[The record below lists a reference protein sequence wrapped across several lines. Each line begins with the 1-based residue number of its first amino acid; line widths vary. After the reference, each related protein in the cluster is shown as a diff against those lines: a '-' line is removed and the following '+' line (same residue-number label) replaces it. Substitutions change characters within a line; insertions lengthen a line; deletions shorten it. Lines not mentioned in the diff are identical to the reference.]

1 MFLSIGK
8 ITTVMRLSFCIAALC
23 SVALISGCSDPINAP
38 RSLSDYAT
46 NTLFSTFSG
55 RSPKTLDPQVSY
67 SSDET
72 IYTYGVYEPLYGYEY
87 LKRPYELM
95 PLAAEK
101 VAKPAYLDAQGQ
113 RLPADAPTAS
123 IAYSVY
129 TIPIRKQIL
138 FAPHPA
144 FAKDTQGNWLC
155 NTLDPSR
162 AAKLSSPLELPE
174 RGTRELTAHD
184 YVYGIKRIASP
195 AVVSPAFGILR
206 SYIVGFDELSEKI
219 GKALQESRSNG
230 KSSRHIDLRQFD
242 CEGVKAL
249 DDYTLQITIRGK
261 YPQFDNWMAM
271 AFFAPMPWEAEA
283 FYANPGFAENNISLD
298 TWPVGTGP
306 YMLTISRQN
315 REHVLER
322 NPNYRG
328 LVYPCEGSEE
338 DRKNGLLTD
347 CGKRTPFVDRIVMTM
362 EKEAVPTTSKF
373 LQGYYDSPQ
382 ITRLDVGQGYIVAM
396 GDDPDKE
403 KLYKEKKLQF
413 PTTVEANLWYI
424 GFNWLDPIVGAG
436 KTPEEARRN
445 RLLRQAISIALDWE
459 EQIAIFEKG
468 QGKTAHGP
476 LPPGLFGWRDDG
488 PSAFNPVVFK
498 RMSDGSI
505 KRRSIEEARRLMA
518 EAGYPDGRDAK
529 TGRPLVLNF
538 DWQGTSAGSK
548 SFLDWTARQFA
559 KIGIQLEIRAT
570 DYNRFQDKMAKGS
583 AQIYYWGWLADY
595 PDAENFFTLLYG
607 PNSKAVN
614 GAGENASNYR
624 NERFDELF
632 ESLRNL
638 ENGPEKARVIDEMI
652 RIVQKDAPWSFGY
665 FPTSAA
671 ALHHWVKNAKPTQ
684 MIRNNV
690 QYIRI
695 DAQERMNQIRAWNA
709 PVVWPLMIILA
720 AAVGLVWLVRAH
732 LEKRRLR
739 RGIDNETG
747 GRQ

>member
-1 MFLSIGK
+1 MFLSVEK
-8 ITTVMRLSFCIAALC
+8 FTPFLRLLLCASALAAAAL
-23 SVALISGCSDPINAP
+23 SAGCTDPVNAP
-38 RSLSDYAT
+38 RVLSDYAS
-46 NTLFSTFSG
+46 NTLFTSFSG

-87 LKRPYELM
+87 LKRPYTLM

-101 VAKPAYLDAQGQ
+101 VVKPVYLDANKNV
-113 RLPADAPTAS
+113 LPAQADS
-123 IAYSVY
+123 KDIAYSVY
-129 TIPIRKQIL
+129 TIPIRKGIE

-144 FAKDTQGNWLC
+144 FAKDEKGEPLC
-155 NTLDPSR
+155 LTLDPKR
-162 AAKLSSPLELPE
+162 AQALSSPLELPE

-206 SYIVGFDELSEKI
+206 AYIVGFDELSQAIGEAWEK
-219 GKALQESRSNG
+219 ARASNESV
-230 KSSRHIDLRQFD
+230 SRIDLTKFE

-249 DDYTLQITIRGK
+249 DEHTLQITIRGK

-283 FYANPGFAENNISLD
+283 FYANPGFAENNISLN

-306 YMLTISRQN
+306 YMLAVSRQN

-328 LVYPCEGSEE
+328 LTYPCEGSEE
-338 DRKNGLLTD
+338 DRRNGFLAD
-347 CGKRTPFVDRIVMTM
+347 CGKKTPFVDRIVLTM

-403 KLYKEKKLQF
+403 KLYKEKRLQF
-413 PTTVEANLWYI
+413 PTAVEANLWYI
-424 GFNWLDPIVGAG
+424 GFNWLDPVVGAG

-445 RLLRQAISIALDWE
+445 KLLRQAISIALDWE

-468 QGKTAHGP
+468 QGQTAHGP

-488 PSAFNPVVFK
+488 PSAFNPIVYTK
-498 RMSDGSI
+498 GEDGRV
-505 KRRSIEEARRLMA
+505 KRRSIEDAKKLMI
-518 EAGYPDGRDAK
+518 EAGYPDGRDAE

-607 PNSKAVN
+607 PNSKAIN
-614 GAGENASNYR
+614 GAGENASNYQ
-624 NERFDELF
+624 NARFDVLF

-638 ENGPEKARVIDEMI
+638 ENGPQKADVIDEMI
-652 RIVQKDAPWSFGY
+652 RIVQEDAPWSFGY

-695 DAQERMNQIRAWNA
+695 DSAERMAQIRAWNK
-709 PVVWPLMIILA
+709 PVVWPLLLILA
-720 AAVGLVWLVRAH
+720 AVAGLVWFVRRH
-732 LEKRRLR
+732 LIRRSLQ
-739 RGIDNETG
+739 RGIASEK
-747 GRQ
+747 QA

>member
-338 DRKNGLLTD
+338 DRKNGFLTD

-498 RMSDGSI
+498 RTSDGSI

-695 DAQERMNQIRAWNA
+695 DAQERMEQIRAWNT

>member
-101 VAKPAYLDAQGQ
+101 VVKPAYLDAQGQ

-144 FAKDTQGNWLC
+144 FAKDAQGNWLC

-338 DRKNGLLTD
+338 DRKNGFLTD

-382 ITRLDVGQGYIVAM
+382 ITRLDVGQGYIVSM

-498 RMSDGSI
+498 RTSDGSI

-695 DAQERMNQIRAWNA
+695 DAQERMDQIRAWNT

>member
-8 ITTVMRLSFCIAALC
+8 FAAVLRASVCAAALGVI
-23 SVALISGCSDPINAP
+23 SFVSGCSDPINAP
-38 RSLSDYAT
+38 RNLSDYAS

-95 PLAAEK
+95 PLTAEK
-101 VAKPAYLDAQGQ
+101 VVKPTYLDAQG
-113 RLPADAPTAS
+113 RALSADSDSSS

-129 TIPIRKQIL
+129 TIPIQKGIR

-144 FAKDTQGNWLC
+144 FAKDSEGKPLC
-155 NTLDPSR
+155 ETLSPNQ
-162 AAKLSSPLELPE
+162 AAALSSPLELPQ

-206 SYIVGFDELSEKI
+206 SYIVGFDELAAEIGSAWEESKSNEKA
-219 GKALQESRSNG
+219 GTR
-230 KSSRHIDLRQFD
+230 IDLRRFD
-242 CEGVKAL
+242 CQGVKAL
-249 DDYTLQITIRGK
+249 DDYTLQITIRGR

-306 YMLTISRQN
+306 YMLTVSKQN

-322 NPNYRG
+322 NPYYRG
-328 LVYPCEGSEE
+328 LVYPCTGTPE
-338 DRKNGLLTD
+338 DERNGFLND

-403 KLYKEKKLQF
+403 KLYKEKQLQF

-424 GFNWLDPIVGAG
+424 GFNWLDPVVGAG

-468 QGKTAHGP
+468 QGQTAHGP

-488 PSAFNPVVFK
+488 PSAFNPVVYT
-498 RMSDGSI
+498 RNEDGGL

-518 EAGYPDGRDAK
+518 EAGYPDGRDAQ
-529 TGRPLVLNF
+529 TGQPLVLNF

-570 DYNRFQDKMAKGS
+570 DYNRFQDKMARGA

-607 PNSKAVN
+607 PNSKAIN

-624 NERFDELF
+624 NERFDALF

-638 ENGPEKARVIDEMI
+638 ENGPQKARVIDEMI
-652 RIVQKDAPWSFGY
+652 RIVQQDAPWSFGY

-684 MIRNNV
+684 MVRNNV

-695 DAQERMNQIRAWNA
+695 DAEERAERIRAWNR
-709 PVVWPLMIILA
+709 PVLWPLAIILA
-720 AAVGLVWLVRAH
+720 ALIALGWLVRRH
-732 LEKRRLR
+732 LQKSRLR
-739 RGIDNETG
+739 RGIENETG

>member
-338 DRKNGLLTD
+338 DRKNGFLTD

-570 DYNRFQDKMAKGS
+570 DYNRFQDKMTKGS

>member
-8 ITTVMRLSFCIAALC
+8 FASFFRFVRFAAALSC
-23 SVALISGCSDPINAP
+23 VLFAAGCTEPVNAP
-38 RSLSDYAT
+38 RALSEYAG
-46 NTLFSTFSG
+46 NTLFTTFSG

-72 IYTYGVYEPLYGYEY
+72 IYTYGIYEPLYGYEY
-87 LKRPYELM
+87 LKRPYALM
-95 PLAAEK
+95 PLAARE
-101 VAKPAYLDAQGQ
+101 VVKPAYFDAN
-113 RLPADAPTAS
+113 RRALPADADAAA

-129 TIPIRKQIL
+129 TIPIRKGIF

-144 FAKDTQGNWLC
+144 FAKDAQGRSLC
-155 NTLDPSR
+155 LTLSPQRVR
-162 AAKLSSPLELPE
+162 ALSSPLELPE

-206 SYIVGFDELSEKI
+206 AYIVGFDELAGQIAAVWEKD
-219 GKALQESRSNG
+219 KTAAR
-230 KSSRHIDLRQFD
+230 IDLNQFD

-261 YPQFDNWMAM
+261 YPQFDNWLAM

-283 FYANPGFAENNISLD
+283 FYANEGFAQNNISLD

-306 YMLTISRQN
+306 YMLTHSKQN

-328 LVYPCEGSEE
+328 LPYPCEGSEQ
-338 DRKNGLLTD
+338 DRRDGYLAD
-347 CGKRTPFVDRIVMTM
+347 CGKLTPFVDRIVLTM

-403 KLYKEKKLQF
+403 KLYKEKQLQF

-424 GFNWLDPIVGAG
+424 GFNWLDPVVGAG
-436 KTPEEARRN
+436 DTPEQARRN

-468 QGKTAHGP
+468 QGQSAHGP
-476 LPPGLFGWRDDG
+476 LPLGLFGWRDDG
-488 PSAFNPVVFK
+488 PSAFNPVVFEK
-498 RMSDGSI
+498 DAQGRI
-505 KRRSIEEARRLMA
+505 KRRGIEQARKLMA
-518 EAGYPDGRDAK
+518 EAGYPDGRDAV

-570 DYNRFQDKMAKGS
+570 DYNRFQDKMAKGA

-624 NERFDELF
+624 NERFDALF

-638 ENGPEKARVIDEMI
+638 ENGPQKARVIDEMI
-652 RIVQKDAPWSFGY
+652 DIVQQDAPWSFGY

-695 DAQERMNQIRAWNA
+695 DPTERMQRIKQWNT
-709 PVVWPLMIILA
+709 PVVWPLAILLA
-720 AAVGLVWLVRAH
+720 ALAAIVWGVRRH
-732 LEKRRLR
+732 LARSRLR
-739 RGIDNETG
+739 RGIETQSG
-747 GRQ
+747 GRE

>member
-8 ITTVMRLSFCIAALC
+8 ILRRTRPAIFAVLGALAA
-23 SVALISGCSDPINAP
+23 AGCSEPVNAP
-38 RSLSDYAT
+38 RPLSEYGT

-72 IYTYGVYEPLYGYEY
+72 IYTYGIYEPLYGYEY
-87 LKRPYELM
+87 LKRPYTLM
-95 PLAAEK
+95 PLGAQSLVRPQYRDKNGNVLAPD
-101 VAKPAYLDAQGQ
+101 AKG
-113 RLPADAPTAS
+113 S
-123 IAYSVY
+123 EVAYSVY
-129 TIPIRKQIL
+129 TIPIRKGAL

-144 FAKDTQGNWLC
+144 FAKDKDGRPLAL
-155 NTLDPSR
+155 TLSPER
-162 AAKLSSPLELPE
+162 AEKLASPLDLPE
-174 RGTRELTAHD
+174 RGTRELTAYD

-206 SYIVGFDELSEKI
+206 SYIVGFDKLASDIAAALEKQKAE
-219 GKALQESRSNG
+219 GKAGERL
-230 KSSRHIDLRQFD
+230 DLTAFD
-242 CEGVKAL
+242 VEFLRAA
-249 DDYTLQITIRGK
+249 DDHTLEITIRGK
-261 YPQFDNWMAM
+261 YPQFDNWLAM
-271 AFFAPMPWEAEA
+271 AFFAPVPWEAEA
-283 FYANPGFAENNISLD
+283 FYANPGFAGNNISLAA
-298 TWPVGTGP
+298 WPVGTGP
-306 YMLTISRQN
+306 YMLAVSRQN
-315 REHVLER
+315 REHILER
-322 NPNYRG
+322 NPNYHG
-328 LVYPCEGSEE
+328 LLYPCEGTEE
-338 DRKNGLLTD
+338 DRKAGYLAD
-347 CGKRTPFVDRIVMTM
+347 CGKPTPFVDRIVMTM
-362 EKEAVPTTSKF
+362 EKEAVPVTSKF

-403 KLYKEKKLQF
+403 KLYKEKNLQF
-413 PTTVEANLWYI
+413 PTTVEANLWYV
-424 GFNWLDPIVGAG
+424 GFNWLDPVVGEG
-436 KTPEEARRN
+436 KTPEEKRRN

-468 QGKTAHGP
+468 QGTTAHGP

-488 PSAFNPVVFK
+488 PSAFNPVVFEK
-498 RMSDGSI
+498 DAEGKVR
-505 KRRSIEEARRLMA
+505 RRSIEEAKRLMA
-518 EAGYPDGRDAK
+518 EAGYPDGRDAS
-529 TGRPLVLNF
+529 TGRSLVLNF

-595 PDAENFFTLLYG
+595 PDAENFLTLLYG
-607 PNSKAVN
+607 PNSKALN

-624 NERFDELF
+624 NARFDRLF

-652 RIVQKDAPWSFGY
+652 GIVQQDAPWSFGY

-695 DAQERMNQIRAWNA
+695 DAKERASQIRAWNT
-709 PVVWPLMIILA
+709 PVVWPLVLILA
-720 AAVGLVWLVRAH
+720 AAGLVVWFVRAH
-732 LEKRRLR
+732 LKRMRAQKGL
-739 RGIDNETG
+739 GSEA
-747 GRQ
+747 